1 MNQYEPFRMV
11 CMYSSFHAPF
21 THLPH
26 TFSFITDHSFIIV
39 LSLEEF
45 YFRVLKNLPA
55 VRSICNQCLPVWY
68 RQRIPIRWRVCD
80 VGGNA

>member
-1 MNQYEPFRMV
+1 MNQCEPFRMV

-21 THLPH
+21 TYLPH
-26 TFSFITDHSFIIV
+26 TFSFIIV
-39 LSLEEF
+39 HSLEEF

-55 VRSICNQCLPVWY
+55 VRSICNQCLPVWC

-80 VGGNA
+80 VGGNAWQVVT